1 MRFIQKKGRIFII
14 AIVFLTFVL
23 VSIFAVIN
31 PSAYA
36 TASSINVSQN
46 LYSNLVD
53 GTNQLFNSNLTI
65 KNIKT
70 LKDFNND
77 TYLLIECNP
86 TGYIIYDY
94 DLNEVLECS
103 ATAPSPYINYST
115 NLFYSGPQFY
125 FNKMQNGNYVHTVDD
140 RIATTAETLALQ
152 QLSSDLKTVLYSAGN
167 NLYANATENTESIQ
181 TSASTTYVSDY
192 LFFSNLR
199 EDEMLGFP
207 TPDKITGEGVCGYI
221 AANLLL
227 GYYDTFRNG
236 NFITIDCMT
245 GNGVNRHFTN
255 GLLTEKLMD
264 ISVDLNMNPQNG
276 STSTEIRKVMNEYF
290 DIYNINASSYD
301 MIVPFFSATTI
312 KNRIDDDKPVIL
324 FGALI
329 DPTNSSLVANYITHA
344 VVIYGYQRNP
354 SSSSHTYGLLAHY
367 GWENYSSVWIN
378 TNMTSIF
385 GSMYNIQSY

>member
-1 MRFIQKKGRIFII
+1 MKLIRANCKIYFIAIILLIFI
-14 AIVFLTFVL
+14 L

-31 PSAYA
+31 PSIHA
-36 TASSINVSQN
+36 TASAVNDSLYFFNN
-46 LYSNLVD
+46 LID
-53 GTNQLFNSNLTI
+53 ETNQLFDSNLTI

-70 LKDFNND
+70 LKDFNDN

-86 TGYIIYDY
+86 TGYLIYDY
-94 DLNEVLECS
+94 DINEVLECS
-103 ATAPSPYINYST
+103 ATAPSPYTNYST

-125 FNKMQNGNYVHTVDD
+125 YNKKYNGNFVHTIDN
-140 RIATTAETLALQ
+140 RIATTSETLALQ
-152 QLSSDLKTVLYSAGN
+152 QLSIDVKTVLNSTKN
-167 NLYANATENTESIQ
+167 NIQANIITNTANIQ
-181 TSASTTYVSDY
+181 TRSSTTYVSNH

-199 EDEMLGFP
+199 EYEMLGIP
-207 TPDKITGEGVCGYI
+207 SALITGDGVCGYI
-221 AANLLL
+221 AANILL
-227 GYYDTFRNG
+227 GYYDTFRND

-245 GNGVNRHFTN
+245 GSGVNRHFKN
-255 GLLTEKLMD
+255 SLLTQTLMA
-264 ISVDLNMNPQNG
+264 ISEDLNMDPQNG

-301 MIVPFFSATTI
+301 MIVPFFSAITI

-329 DPTNSSLVANYITHA
+329 DPRTSSLVADYVMHA

-354 SSSSHTYGLLAHY
+354 SSSSHKYGLLAHY
-367 GWENYSSVWIN
+367 GWEGYSNVWIN